1 MNYKETLQWLF
12 EKLPMFQRM
21 GKAAYKADL
30 GNTVELLNLLGN
42 PQNKFK
48 TIHVAGTNGKGSVS
62 HIVASV
68 LQDAGFKTGLYTSP
82 HLKDFRERIR
92 INGDMIHE
100 EEVIGFVE
108 SNLKGFEKI
117 QPSFFEMTVGMAFD
131 HFAKNEVDI
140 AVVEVG
146 LGGRLDSTNV
156 VNPLVSVITNIGYD
170 HTQFLGDILEKIAGE
185 KAGIIKNDIPVVIGR
200 KQFETNELFESKAS
214 EKNAE
219 LFYSEDHYDIKL
231 LQSLKPDEQFIDIW
245 KDNEIFLEEVNSPLL
260 GNYQQENI
268 ATALMVLEVL
278 NARHSFSI
286 EPDNIREGI
295 EYLKK
300 NTGFI
305 GRWHI
310 LDTNPLTICDTGHN
324 EEGIK
329 AVVQQIMSTSFDN
342 LHFVFGL
349 VNDKDPKT
357 ILSLLPRNA
366 TYYFCKPDIPRGM
379 DAEELQK
386 IAEEVGLNGLSYSSV
401 DRAFGSAFNNARP
414 RDMVFVGGS
423 TFVVAEVV

>member
-12 EKLPMFQRM
+12 DKLPMFQRM

-30 GNTVELLNLLGN
+30 GNTVELLNLLDN

-92 INGDMIHE
+92 INGEMISE

-108 SNLKGFEKI
+108 SNQKGFEKI

-170 HTQFLGDILEKIAGE
+170 HTQFLGDTLEKIAGE
-185 KAGIIKNDIPVVIGR
+185 KAGIIKNEVPVVIGR
-200 KQFETNELFESKAS
+200 KQFETKELFESKAS
-214 EKNAE
+214 EKGAE
-219 LFYSEDHYDIKL
+219 LFYAEDHYDIKL

-268 ATALMVLEVL
+268 ATALMTLEVL
-278 NARHSFSI
+278 NARHNFGI

-310 LDTNPLTICDTGHN
+310 LDTNPLTVCDTGHN

-366 TYYFCKPDIPRGM
+366 TY
-379 DAEELQK
+379 
-386 IAEEVGLNGLSYSSV
+386 
-401 DRAFGSAFNNARP
+401 
-414 RDMVFVGGS
+414 
-423 TFVVAEVV
+423 

>member
-12 EKLPMFQRM
+12 DKLPMFQRM

-30 GNTVELLNLLGN
+30 GNTVELLNLLDN

-92 INGDMIHE
+92 IDGEMIPE
-100 EEVIGFVE
+100 KEVIGFVE
-108 SNLKGFEKI
+108 SNLKDFEKI

-131 HFAKNEVDI
+131 FFAKNEVDI

-156 VNPLVSVITNIGYD
+156 VNPMVSVITNIGYD
-170 HTQFLGDILEKIAGE
+170 HTQFLGDTLEKIAGE
-185 KAGIIKNDIPVVIGR
+185 KAGIIKSGVPVVIGR
-200 KQFETNELFESKAS
+200 KQFETKELFETKAS
-214 EKNAE
+214 EKSAA
-219 LFYSEDHYDIKL
+219 LFYAEDHYDIKL
-231 LQSLKPDEQFIDIW
+231 LQSMKPEEQFIDIW

-278 NARHSFSI
+278 NARHGFGI

-379 DAEELQK
+379 NAEELQK

-401 DRAFGSAFNNARP
+401 DRAFSSAFNNARP

>member
-12 EKLPMFQRM
+12 DKLPMYQRM

-42 PQNKFK
+42 PQDKFK

-68 LQDAGFKTGLYTSP
+68 LQEAGLKTGLYTSP

-92 INGDMIHE
+92 INGEMIPE
-100 EEVIGFVE
+100 EEVISFVE
-108 SNLKGFEKI
+108 SNLTKFEKI
-117 QPSFFEMTVGMAFD
+117 RPSFFEMTVGMAFD
-131 HFAKNEVDI
+131 HFAKNKVDI

-146 LGGRLDSTNV
+146 LGGRLDSTNM

-170 HTQFLGDILEKIAGE
+170 HTQFLGDSLEKIATE
-185 KAGIIKNDIPVVIGR
+185 KAGIIKKEVPVVIGR
-200 KQFETNELFESKAS
+200 KQPETKPVFEEIAA
-214 EKNAE
+214 KNNTTLVFA
-219 LFYSEDHYDIKL
+219 EDHYDIKL
-231 LQSLKPDEQFIDIW
+231 LQSLKPEEQFIDIW
-245 KDNEIFLEEVNSPLL
+245 KNNEIFLDEVNSPLL

-268 ATALMVLEVL
+268 ATALMTLEIL
-278 NARHSFSI
+278 KTKYGLPA

-305 GRWHI
+305 GRWHV

-324 EEGIK
+324 QEGIK
-329 AVVQQIMSTSFDN
+329 AVVQQIMSTNFDH

-357 ILSLLPRNA
+357 ILELLPRNA

-379 DAEELQK
+379 DAGELQR
-386 IAEEVGLNGLSYSSV
+386 IAETVGLNGLSYNSV
-401 DRAFGSAFNNARP
+401 DRAFSSAYNNARP